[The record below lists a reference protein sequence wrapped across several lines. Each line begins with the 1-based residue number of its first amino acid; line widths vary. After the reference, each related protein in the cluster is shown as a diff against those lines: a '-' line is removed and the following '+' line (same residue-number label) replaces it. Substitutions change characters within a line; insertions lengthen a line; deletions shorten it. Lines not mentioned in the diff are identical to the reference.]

1 MLDKKSFP
9 TLPSSRLPS
18 ETGLP
23 ELTLI
28 DAEIDSVPPNTP
40 TRVRGRAGSVLLA
53 FSLILIAWNMR
64 PLFASLSVVLPDVM
78 RSNHLGSVAASMLT
92 TLPVLCLGLLAPLA
106 PPLAR
111 RFGTERTLLGVMALL
126 AAGTALRGL
135 DNAPALFFASAL
147 AGGAI
152 AVGNVLLPSLVKRDY
167 AHHAGIMTG
176 LYTMAISAGAAT
188 AAALTVPLQHLM
200 HGRHDYAL
208 AIWALPV
215 VIAALVWLPQARSQQ
230 HGIHHAG
237 HLVRG
242 LWRDKL
248 AWQLTL
254 FMGLQAA
261 QAYAVFGWLAPILRE
276 RGMNAVDAGLVLSV
290 STLSQLV
297 ACLLIPSLAIRL
309 KDQRWLNVALAV
321 TGTVGFLALYMAP
334 PGAIWIS
341 SMVLGLS
348 QGGLLSIAL
357 TMIVLRSPDGVV
369 TAELSSMV
377 QSVGYC
383 LATIGPLVMGLLHTW
398 TGNFQLAAPLF
409 ALLGLGVAITG
420 FGAGR
425 AAHVHAVVTP
435 R

>member
-1 MLDKKSFP
+1 MPDNKSFTP
-9 TLPSSRLPS
+9 LPSSPLPT
-18 ETGLP
+18 EKELP
-23 ELTLI
+23 ELMLV
-28 DAEIDSVPPNTP
+28 DAEIDSVPPIAP
-40 TRVRGRAGSVLLA
+40 TKVRGRAGTVLLA

-64 PLFASLSVVLPDVM
+64 PLFSSLSVVLPDVM
-78 RSNHLGSVAASMLT
+78 RSNDLGSVAASMLT

-106 PPLAR
+106 PPLAG
-111 RFGTERTLLGVMALL
+111 RFGTERTLLGVMVLL
-126 AAGTALRGL
+126 AIGTALRGL
-135 DNAPALFFASAL
+135 DNAPVMFFASAL

-152 AVGNVLLPSLVKRDY
+152 AVGNVLLPSLVKRDF
-167 AHHAGIMTG
+167 ARHAGIMTG
-176 LYTMAISAGAAT
+176 LYTMAICAGAAT
-188 AAALTVPLQHLM
+188 AAALTVPLQHLLQ
-200 HGRHDYAL
+200 GSHDYAL
-208 AIWALPV
+208 AIWAVPA
-215 VIAALVWLPQARSQQ
+215 VIAALVWLPQARRQQ
-230 HGIHHAG
+230 HDKHHAG

-261 QAYAVFGWLAPILRE
+261 QAYAVLGWLAPILRE
-276 RGMNAVDAGLVLSV
+276 RGFNAVDAGLVLSL
-290 STLSQLV
+290 STMSQLV

-309 KDQRWLNVALAV
+309 KHQRWLNVALAA
-321 TGTVGFLALYMAP
+321 TGVAGFLALSMAP

-341 SMVLGLS
+341 SIVLGLS
-348 QGGLLSIAL
+348 QGGLLSVAL

-369 TAELSSMV
+369 TAQLSSMV

-383 LATIGPLVMGLLHTW
+383 LATVGPLLIGLLHTW

-425 AAHVHAVVTP
+425 AAHVHAVVTL